1 MTDTQKGILALVA
14 ACTIWGLAPLY
25 WKLLAHIPA
34 PEVLAHRTFWS
45 AVTFGGLIAVQGRI
59 AEFARALGQGRQ
71 VLVILIA
78 ALLISFNWGLFIWSI
93 ATGQAT
99 EASLGYFLFPL
110 VAVLAG
116 RLLFGEKLPRAQ
128 WASVLL
134 AGFAVLLL
142 AVGLGA
148 APWIALSLS
157 ISFGFYGVVKK
168 GLSLGPV
175 LSVTGEV
182 VLLAPLAILYLV
194 AVSGISVDSYPMRD
208 WAILFT
214 TGVVTATPL
223 VLFSYAARR
232 VRLATVGLVQYINP
246 SLQFFCALVIFA
258 EPFGIW
264 HMIAFPLIWLAL
276 AVYSWSAW
284 REDRRARQAKAR
296 RSLASSASTSATT

>member
-1 MTDTQKGILALVA
+1 MSEAQKGIVALVA
-14 ACTIWGLAPLY
+14 ACAIWGLAPLY

-45 AVTFGGLIAVQGRI
+45 AVTFVGVIVAQGRLV
-59 AEFARALGQGRQ
+59 EFARVFQQGRQ

-78 ALLISFNWGLFIWSI
+78 ALLISYNWGLFIWAI
-93 ATGQAT
+93 ATEQAT

-116 RLLFGEKLPRAQ
+116 RVLFGERLPAAQ
-128 WASVLL
+128 WASVILAGLAVSLL
-134 AGFAVLLL
+134 AFGMGV
-142 AVGLGA
+142 
-148 APWIALSLS
+148 APWIALSLAV
-157 ISFGFYGVVKK
+157 SFGCYGVVKK

-182 VLLAPLAILYLV
+182 VLLAPVALVYLV
-194 AVSGISVDSYPMRD
+194 VVAGIGQHSYPLRD
-208 WAILFT
+208 WAILLT

-223 VLFSYAARR
+223 ILFSYAARR

-246 SLQFFCALVIFA
+246 SLQFICAVVIFA
-258 EPFGIW
+258 EPFGPW

-284 REDRRARQAKAR
+284 REDRAARQAKAR
-296 RSLASSASTSATT
+296 LSPASSASTSPTN